1 MVLRHANQVV
11 LIVGYVCGFASTSL
25 PAFGMFD
32 ETDIAMAL
40 MKIQQVYEIWRSRRR
55 AFGAFAT
62 LSVLS
67 KLRNMV
73 EASVESVHS
82 NARSG

>member
-1 MVLRHANQVV
+1 MLTTKRNVKHRQKKMVLRHANQVV

-40 MKIQQVYEIWRSRRR
+40 MKILQVYEI
-55 AFGAFAT
+55 
-62 LSVLS
+62 
-67 KLRNMV
+67 
-73 EASVESVHS
+73 
-82 NARSG
+82 